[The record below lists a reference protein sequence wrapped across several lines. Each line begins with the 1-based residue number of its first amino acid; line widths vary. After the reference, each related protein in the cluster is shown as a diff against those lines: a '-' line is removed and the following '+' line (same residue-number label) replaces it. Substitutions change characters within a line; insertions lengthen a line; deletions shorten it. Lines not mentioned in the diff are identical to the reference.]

1 MKLLGK
7 TSSYE
12 HIAAYMRDEL
22 AETELSDHEQLL
34 VQRWNEAW
42 TLMRSGKSMADA
54 AAILMK
60 RFSVEGKPLSRAT
73 AYRDCSNAI
82 SLFGDIA
89 QSTKEGIKHLTT
101 EIVRDSIT
109 IARAKNNEDG
119 MRNGALAIAKINGVN
134 TTDPDLPDFSKL
146 EPNTYVFQLDP
157 LAAKAIEHLVRTGR
171 IELSMITDAMTELAE
186 TVDFVEVKND

>member
-7 TSSYE
+7 TTTYE

-22 AETELSDHEQLL
+22 AETDLSVHEQLL

-54 AAILMK
+54 SAILMK
-60 RFSVEGKPLSRAT
+60 RFSVDGKPLSRAT

-89 QSTKEGIKHLTT
+89 QSTKDGIKHLTT
-101 EIVRDSIT
+101 ELVRDAAV

-119 MRNGALAIAKINGVN
+119 MMKAALAIAKINGVN

-157 LAAKAIEHLVRTGR
+157 LTVKAIEHLIRTGR
-171 IELSMITDAMTELAE
+171 IELSMLTDAMNELAE
-186 TVDFVEVKND
+186 TVEFVEVKDE